1 MTTKKVLVIDD
12 EAPIR
17 EVVAASLQ
25 KLGGWEVVVAASGK
39 EALQQIYVTPP
50 DAIVL
55 DVVMP
60 EMDGLTFL
68 KYLQADPLTKSIPVV
83 LLTANSYLFETKL
96 FSQMGVVLAV
106 DKPFSPKNL
115 IQQMINVLAW

>member
-1 MTTKKVLVIDD
+1 MTTKRILVIDD

-39 EALQQIYVTPP
+39 EALQQIYTTPP

-55 DVVMP
+55 DVIMP

-68 KYLQADPLTKSIPVV
+68 KYLRADPLTKSIPVV
-83 LLTANSYLFETKL
+83 LLTANSYLFETRI

-115 IQQMINVLAW
+115 IQQMIDVLAW